1 MSLKKILGDVIKR
14 ALFGGQPLANRF
26 FIALTEPQQ
35 EVTVWLHGAGEPID
49 VTRRHCEACGA
60 PFVLCIGFDRRR
72 GPSEDQRSDLW
83 LRFSEKDGLQRVL
96 GEITLQWI
104 QTIDSGDS
112 EFFLFR
118 PKSSVNYCL
127 SKSRLEIY
135 ALWHA
140 YRAWRKGGVRVS
152 RMERNAMEVMFIC
165 PRPVSLISVT
175 DEAGGNIYPLNVMGD
190 LGERFFGLCL
200 KTGRLPAQCVQ
211 KTRRLVLSSVPMP
224 DAPIAYRMGPNHNRP
239 TVDWNTLGFATRPS
253 RSFGIPVPEF
263 ACRVREMEIDQ
274 IHKLGFH
281 TFFLARVV
289 SDELLATVPE
299 LCLAHGF
306 YQDWRTRQR
315 GVDKKRAYAEDAFV
329 SNQLSPE
336 QALLLSRNADDNSM
350 TGFRQLQGT
359 SVTDGR

>member
-1 MSLKKILGDVIKR
+1 MSLKKILGHVIKR
-14 ALFGGQPLANRF
+14 ALFAGEPLANRF

-83 LRFSEKDGLQRVL
+83 LRFLEKDGPQRVL

-104 QTIDSGDS
+104 QTINSGDS

-200 KTGRLPAQCVQ
+200 KSGRLPAQCVQ

-224 DAPIAYRMGPNHNRP
+224 AAPIAYRLGPNHNRP
-239 TVDWNTLGFATRPS
+239 TIDWNTLGFVTRPS
-253 RSFGIPVPEF
+253 RCFGIPVPEF

-274 IHKLGFH
+274 VHKLGYH

-289 SDELLATVPE
+289 SDELLANVPE

-315 GVDKKRAYAEDAFV
+315 GVDKKRANAEDAFV

-336 QALLLSRNADDNSM
+336 QARLLSENADDNSM
-350 TGFRQLQGT
+350 TEFRQLQGT
-359 SVTDGR
+359 SVTDRR

>member
-224 DAPIAYRMGPNHNRP
+224 DAPIAYRMGPNHTRP

-274 IHKLGFH
+274 VHKLGFH

-306 YQDWRTRQR
+306 YQDWRTGQR

-336 QALLLSRNADDNSM
+336 QAFLLSRNADDNSM